1 MDDSALLPVYGAR
14 DLIIDHGEGC
24 FLYDSNGRRYL
35 DCVGGVAVNALGHAH
50 PAVVSAIEKQAR
62 RFIHASNL
70 YVLPTQVEL
79 STRLRTATGFPKVFF
94 SNSGTEANE
103 GAIKFA
109 RRHAEVQAH
118 GHAPRRRIITFTQ
131 SFHGR
136 TYASMT
142 ATGQDRIRQG
152 FGPLLEGFTTV
163 PFGDAEA
170 LRKAI
175 GAQAES
181 GGSDVAAILFEPILA
196 EGGILTHPPEVVA
209 VLRAAQE
216 QGILLIADE
225 IQTGLGR
232 TGTFLACAWLGV
244 RPDIVTL
251 AKPLGGGLPLGAI
264 LVSDAVAMSLKQG
277 DHGSTFGG
285 NPVACAAG
293 CAVVDVILHHG
304 FLDDMMRRSD
314 ILVARLRDVLA
325 SKRAAGVPVGEVR
338 GKGFLLGFS
347 YGDPSGAD
355 VAPLQLAMR
364 EQGVLVYRAGANV
377 VRLLPPLI
385 ISEPE
390 INQLL
395 AAFEVVLGSLP
406 ARS

>member
-14 DLIIDHGEGC
+14 DLIIERGQGC
-24 FLYDSNGRRYL
+24 YLFDSKGKRYL
-35 DCVGGVAVNALGHAH
+35 DCVAGVAVNALGHAH
-50 PAVVSAIEKQAR
+50 PAVVAAIEKQAH
-62 RFIHASNL
+62 RFVHASNL
-70 YVLPTQVEL
+70 YVLPTQVDL

-109 RRHAEVQAH
+109 RRHAEVLAQAS
-118 GHAPRRRIITFTQ
+118 GQAPRRRIVTFAQ

-142 ATGQDRIRQG
+142 ATGQDRIKQG

-163 PFGDAEA
+163 PFGDAAA
-170 LRKAI
+170 LRAAL
-175 GAQAES
+175 GP
-181 GGSDVAAILFEPILA
+181 DVAAILFEPILA
-196 EGGILTHPPEVVA
+196 EGGILMHPPEVVA
-209 VLRAAQE
+209 LLRQAQDD
-216 QGILLIADE
+216 GVLLIADE

-244 RPDIVTL
+244 RPDMVTL

-264 LVSDAVAMSLKQG
+264 LVSGAIVTSLKQG

-293 CAVVDVILHHG
+293 CAVVDEILRHG
-304 FLDDMMRRSD
+304 FLEDLQRRSQ
-314 ILVARLRDVLA
+314 ILADGLRDLLDR
-325 SKRAAGVPVGEVR
+325 KRKAGVPVGELR
-338 GKGFLLGFS
+338 GRGFLLGFP
-347 YGDPSGAD
+347 YGKSDGSD
-355 VAPLQLAMR
+355 IAPLLLAMR
-364 EQGVLVYRAGANV
+364 EQGVLVYRAGSHV

-385 ISEPE
+385 LSEAE
-390 INQLL
+390 IHALL
-395 AAFEVVLGSLP
+395 EAFEVVLGQ
-406 ARS
+406 

>member
-14 DLIIDHGEGC
+14 DLIIERGQGC
-24 FLYDSNGRRYL
+24 YLFDSKGNRYL
-35 DCVGGVAVNALGHAH
+35 DCVAGVAVNALGHAH
-50 PAVVSAIEKQAR
+50 PAVVAAIEKQAQ
-62 RFIHASNL
+62 RFVHASNL
-70 YVLPTQVEL
+70 YVLPTQVDL

-109 RRHAEVQAH
+109 RRHAEVLAQAS
-118 GHAPRRRIITFTQ
+118 GQAPRRRIVTFTQ

-142 ATGQDRIRQG
+142 ATGQDRIKQG

-163 PFGDAEA
+163 PFGDAAA
-170 LRKAI
+170 LRAAL
-175 GAQAES
+175 GP
-181 GGSDVAAILFEPILA
+181 DVAAILFEPILA
-196 EGGILTHPPEVVA
+196 EGGILMHPPEVVA
-209 VLRAAQE
+209 VLRQAQDE
-216 QGILLIADE
+216 GVLLIADE

-244 RPDIVTL
+244 RPNMVTL

-264 LVSDAVAMSLKQG
+264 LVSGAIATSLKQG

-293 CAVVDVILHHG
+293 CAVVDEILRHG
-304 FLDDMMRRSD
+304 FLEDLQRRSQ
-314 ILVARLRDVLA
+314 ILADGLRDLLDR
-325 SKRAAGVPVGEVR
+325 KRKAGVPVGELR
-338 GKGFLLGFS
+338 GRGFLLGFP
-347 YGDPSGAD
+347 YGKSDGSD
-355 VAPLQLAMR
+355 IAPLLLAMR
-364 EQGVLVYRAGANV
+364 EQGVLVYRAGSHV

-385 ISEPE
+385 LSEAE
-390 INQLL
+390 IHALL
-395 AAFEVVLGSLP
+395 EAFEVVLGQ
-406 ARS
+406 